1 VNGTVHV
8 VGAGIAGLSAA
19 LTAAQRGCAVRLY
32 EASGEAGGRCR
43 QLEAGTVGSH
53 DNGTHVVISGNGAV
67 LALLDQI
74 GARAN
79 WIEPEPT
86 GLPIAD
92 LAKGKGFRIG
102 LSPWSW
108 LDRGRR
114 PPGLSPIALLQLA
127 RLALPGPDRP
137 LGELT
142 GDSPLARAV
151 IEPLATAVLNTP
163 PAMASS
169 QRLAPVLRHILWPA
183 AAHLLVARQGLGP
196 DLIDPLL
203 RTLTCH
209 GVTPIYHARL
219 RQLTQVDQR
228 ARELGF
234 PDRTVALG
242 ADDQIILALPPH
254 ALARLLPDL
263 ALPDRYEAIVNIH
276 FALADG
282 NIRFFG
288 MLGSMVQ
295 WVLRRPG
302 TLSATVSAAGEAV
315 DLRPETL
322 ADRAWLEIRRAAE
335 LLDIGRLPTT
345 APPCRVVKERRATIS
360 QRAGTAWRGKRQPF
374 ANVFL
379 AGDWL
384 SALPATLEAAVRSGR
399 EACA

>member
-1 VNGTVHV
+1 
-8 VGAGIAGLSAA
+8 
-19 LTAAQRGCAVRLY
+19 
-32 EASGEAGGRCR
+32 
-43 QLEAGTVGSH
+43 
-53 DNGTHVVISGNGAV
+53 
-67 LALLDQI
+67 
-74 GARAN
+74 
-79 WIEPEPT
+79 
-86 GLPIAD
+86 
-92 LAKGKGFRIG
+92 
-102 LSPWSW
+102 
-108 LDRGRR
+108 
-114 PPGLSPIALLQLA
+114 
-127 RLALPGPDRP
+127 
-137 LGELT
+137 
-142 GDSPLARAV
+142 
-151 IEPLATAVLNTP
+151 
-163 PAMASS
+163 
-169 QRLAPVLRHILWPA
+169 
-183 AAHLLVARQGLGP
+183 
-196 DLIDPLL
+196 
-203 RTLTCH
+203 
-209 GVTPIYHARL
+209 L

-228 ARELGF
+228 ACELGF

-360 QRAGTAWRGKRQPF
+360 QRAGTVWRGKRQPF

-399 EACA
+399 ETAEACA